1 MTEPYE
7 KTSPTDDGGV
17 VTPPRALDADGDGK
31 PDIKGG
37 GFLDELAPYR
47 KAIVAFLA
55 PAVSVICGALTQ
67 GRPPTTAEWLMA
79 LGAALATAFVVYQ
92 VPNTRLG

>member
-1 MTEPYE
+1 MTERYE
-7 KTSPTDDGGV
+7 QTSPTDDGGV

-31 PDIKGG
+31 PDIKGDS
-37 GFLDELAPYR
+37 FLDIIAPYR
-47 KAIVAFLA
+47 KAIVAFFA
-55 PAVSVICGALTQ
+55 PAVSVICGALAQ

>member
-1 MTEPYE
+1 MSERYE
-7 KTSPTDDGGV
+7 QTSPTDDGGV

-31 PDIKGG
+31 PDVKGD
-37 GFLDELAPYR
+37 GFLDVIAPYR

-55 PAVSVICGALTQ
+55 PAVIVICGALAQ

-79 LGAALATAFVVYQ
+79 LGASLGAAFSVYAI
-92 VPNTRLG
+92 PNDLG